1 MAACSTLLK
10 LTTILS
16 LIMPLI
22 ITFLALNSQLAFSN
36 DIEEEDEDQLY
47 VVDSP
52 LMANINLRSSRSR
65 FLASV
70 IKKGAQC
77 HPITNNVCNGI
88 PANNRTSLL
97 YCCKKHCRNILGDR
111 NNCGQCGR
119 KCKQGQRCCNRICT
133 DITRSVNHC
142 GKCHKKCAK
151 GVKCEQGF
159 CGYA

>member
-1 MAACSTLLK
+1 MACTLLK

-22 ITFLALNSQLAFSN
+22 ITFLALHSQLAFSN
-36 DIEEEDEDQLY
+36 NIEEDDEDQY
-47 VVDSP
+47 VLDSP

-70 IKKGAQC
+70 IKKGARC

-88 PANNRTSLL
+88 PANNGTSLL

-111 NNCGQCGR
+111 NNCGRCGR

-133 DITRSVNHC
+133 DITSNENHC

-151 GVKCEQGF
+151 GVNCELGF